1 MNAVILSCTTLLD
14 YVQIA
19 QKTCKTNFPVIELDR
34 QYHVEPSQMRKHIL
48 HTLAGLSPNV
58 DTALVAMGFCGGS
71 WQDVSCSKTL
81 VIPRVADCV
90 ALALTTPERYAPDLK
105 EPGHMYLFGSGET
118 SFSVQAI
125 YESLLKEYDEEM
137 ADIVF
142 DMYFEHYYH
151 LDIIDNGLYDCYD
164 LNYVEHAQ
172 VDADRIHTELDFVPG
187 SNILLEKLVSGK
199 WDEQF
204 LVVQPNTTITQGK
217 FFDFIPK

>member
-1 MNAVILSCTTLLD
+1 MNTVILSCTTLLE

-118 SFSVQAI
+118 GFSVQAI
-125 YESLLKEYDEEM
+125 YESLLKEYNKEM

-142 DMYFEHYYH
+142 NMYFEHYYH
-151 LDIIDNGLYDCYD
+151 LDIIDNGL
-164 LNYVEHAQ
+164 
-172 VDADRIHTELDFVPG
+172 
-187 SNILLEKLVSGK
+187 
-199 WDEQF
+199 
-204 LVVQPNTTITQGK
+204 
-217 FFDFIPK
+217 